1 MEGQSGV
8 QLKDSERQVEALQNQ
23 LTAISSITSGYDRQN
38 GTLNGIKL
46 STEAIAQLNQF
57 IDDAQMA
64 QATALTQINTQYN
77 KQQGLLASILGGFR
91 NAFRNITDASLA
103 YTIINK
109 VKMGINEVITA
120 TKELDAALVDIQ
132 IATGQTRQQT
142 RELLVEYADLADELG
157 RTTQSVATASNDW
170 LRAGYQGKEAAEL
183 TRASM
188 MLSTLGMID
197 ASDATTYLIS
207 TLKGWKIQADEVI
220 DVVDKLTVTIC
231 GVCLA
236 TSIGHGFKCR

>member
-1 MEGQSGV
+1 
-8 QLKDSERQVEALQNQ
+8 
-23 LTAISSITSGYDRQN
+23 
-38 GTLNGIKL
+38 
-46 STEAIAQLNQF
+46 
-57 IDDAQMA
+57 
-64 QATALTQINTQYN
+64 
-77 KQQGLLASILGGFR
+77 
-91 NAFRNITDASLA
+91 
-103 YTIINK
+103 
-109 VKMGINEVITA
+109 MGINEVITA

-207 TLKGWKIQADEVI
+207 TLKGWKIQANEVI
-220 DVVDKLTVTIC
+220 DVVDKLTAVDMAAAISAGDLALAMSRANASARLAGKFVPEHMVTYE
-231 GVCLA
+231 
-236 TSIGHGFKCR
+236 

>member
-1 MEGQSGV
+1 MQTFILKSISLIIKKLLL
-8 QLKDSERQVEALQNQ
+8 QLEKYIANAQGEQDV
-23 LTAISSITSGYDRQN
+23 
-38 GTLNGIKL
+38 KL
-46 STEAIAQLNQF
+46 SK
-57 IDDAQMA
+57 
-64 QATALTQINTQYN
+64 INTEYR
-77 KQQGLLASILGGFR
+77 KQQGLISQILGGFR

-103 YTIINK
+103 YAIINQ
-109 VKMGINEVITA
+109 VKSGIREVIAA

-132 IATGQTRQQT
+132 IATGNTRNETKQ
-142 RELLVEYADLADELG
+142 LLVEYSDLADELG